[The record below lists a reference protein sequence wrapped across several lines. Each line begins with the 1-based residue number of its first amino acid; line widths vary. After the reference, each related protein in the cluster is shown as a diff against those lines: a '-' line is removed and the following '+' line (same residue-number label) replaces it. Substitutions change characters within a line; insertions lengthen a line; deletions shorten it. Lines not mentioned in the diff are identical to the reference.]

1 MRKSAILGCVLACL
15 VASSFVAGCGGSS
28 SAPAAKPAASATTTA
43 AAVTGLKAPIFEQ
56 PALITSIGQ
65 SADAQMVKALA
76 DRSQLKYKYDV
87 AAKPEALTGNKTLIL
102 VIGGSSKDMGAAGVN
117 QAQEQDRAKAL
128 IAKAKE
134 LKMPIMALHVGG
146 AARRGDLT
154 DKFIPLISDASYMV
168 VVADGDKD
176 KAFTNIA
183 SGKKMPMDY
192 ATNVADVGK
201 YLKAAFK

>member
-28 SAPAAKPAASATTTA
+28 SAPAAKPAAGATTTA

-87 AAKPEALTGNKTLIL
+87 AAKPEAL
-102 VIGGSSKDMGAAGVN
+102 
-117 QAQEQDRAKAL
+117 
-128 IAKAKE
+128 
-134 LKMPIMALHVGG
+134 
-146 AARRGDLT
+146 
-154 DKFIPLISDASYMV
+154 
-168 VVADGDKD
+168 
-176 KAFTNIA
+176 
-183 SGKKMPMDY
+183 SGKWK
-192 ATNVADVGK
+192 TSVTT
-201 YLKAAFK
+201 